1 MDVQNQLS
9 PTKSQ
14 VTILKG
20 VIMVNEDVI
29 SDDMETQT
37 TVVWL
42 APQSLAVLHLA
53 VDGKPETPIQ
63 QKPSNKLQ
71 ESE

>member
-1 MDVQNQLS
+1 
-9 PTKSQ
+9 
-14 VTILKG
+14 
-20 VIMVNEDVI
+20 MVNEDVI

-42 APQSLAVLHLA
+42 APQSLAVLQLA